1 MMKGALFAILA
12 WLAFSFPLAA
22 QEPFDSAATFVFYRP
37 EILTSVDGAALVRE
51 LPMTEFL
58 DRRLPG
64 SSALGRMGTAPVA
77 NFPIAFVS
85 AEPRKKGT
93 SVSGPVRDPKD
104 GKDYSSAESLPVEK
118 ASLVWTGG
126 GGGGFYGHF
135 SGKIGRGGINR

>member
-22 QEPFDSAATFVFYRP
+22 QQPFDSAATFVFYRP

-58 DRRLPG
+58 DGRLPG

-77 NFPIAFVS
+77 NFPMALVS
-85 AEPRKKGT
+85 AGAREKGT
-93 SVSGPVRDPKD
+93 SVSGRGRGPTD
-104 GKDYSSAESLPVEK
+104 GKDDS
-118 ASLVWTGG
+118 
-126 GGGGFYGHF
+126 
-135 SGKIGRGGINR
+135 